1 MELVL
6 AGYFSKTHGVKG
18 HLLFR
23 ADVDFDETAL
33 KAVFIETAT
42 GKAPHFI
49 TEMKVSANQFVILLE
64 DVQSVEAAKKLIGKS
79 VFIDAALV
87 IAEQGG
93 IDWEGFEL
101 VDKNFGSLGNILE
114 VTDNGSQEL
123 FVLNYKGREVLLP
136 FVEDFVEGVDE
147 KAKKIFFNAPEGLID
162 LYLEETE

>member
-1 MELVL
+1 MELVA

-23 ADVDFDETAL
+23 ADLDFDESAL

-49 TEMKVSANQFVILLE
+49 KEMKMSANQYVVLLE
-64 DVQSVEAAKKLIGKS
+64 DVDSVEAAKKLIGKS
-79 VFIDAALV
+79 VFIDSALV
-87 IAEQGG
+87 IEEEGG

-101 VDKNFGSLGNILE
+101 VDKHHGSLGYILE

-123 FVLNYKGREVLLP
+123 FVLNYKGKEVLLP
-136 FVEDFVEGVDE
+136 FVEEFVEKVDE
-147 KAKKIFFNAPEGLID
+147 NNKKLFFNAPEGLID
-162 LYLEETE
+162 VYLEESE